1 MRGEGGFVGRAS
13 KKRASWGLSYGPDSL
28 LLLLLFFWGPTSK
41 TPFGGRRRSTEPER
55 RRERHP
61 QREREATTGEER
73 ELMAVM
79 VVLLLLLL
87 QCVSCAN
94 VPRACSYVETYA
106 KSCPVAYLHDACPA
120 DSSRAQGKSGLG
132 GRSKKT
138 KSSNINVCVVPF
150 LSSV

>member
-1 MRGEGGFVGRAS
+1 MRGGGGFVGRAS

-55 RRERHP
+55 RRHP
-61 QREREATTGEER
+61 QREREREATTGEER

-79 VVLLLLLL
+79 VVLLLLL

-94 VPRACSYVETYA
+94 VPRACSYAETYA
-106 KSCPVAYLHDACPA
+106 KSCPVACLHGACPA
-120 DSSRAQGKSGLG
+120 DSSRVRGKSGLG

-150 LSSV
+150 LFSV